1 MYHRHMST
9 SIYIYIIYTY
19 IYTHT
24 IIYIYK
30 YIHMYIIYIYNYM
43 CSLHM
48 YWLNFKH
55 FNWTF
60 CESAERQRVGKA
72 HSPAKRPNS
81 TCSRLPCA
89 FWGPK
94 WEPIFGTPKSPKV
107 HTCSNTMFIPFHT
120 CSMMFNVFGFKF
132 ILYTFLLR
140 AHFASNSSTKCRS
153 RRCTKCIK
161 PWPAREQKNDGLVAK
176 QTPKRGRIF
185 WSQGKQVCS
194 WRSQPL
200 PALGPITQVTR
211 DILHLWRLPR
221 HLLPKPPANRSI
233 QLESRLTFQ
242 ELKSTNLFI
251 NEYR

>member
-1 MYHRHMST
+1 
-9 SIYIYIIYTY
+9 
-19 IYTHT
+19 
-24 IIYIYK
+24 
-30 YIHMYIIYIYNYM
+30 
-43 CSLHM
+43 M

-161 PWPAREQKNDGLVAK
+161 PWPAREQKKRWIGS
-176 QTPKRGRIF
+176 QTNSKERPN
-185 WSQGKQVCS
+185 
-194 WRSQPL
+194 L
-200 PALGPITQVTR
+200 
-211 DILHLWRLPR
+211 
-221 HLLPKPPANRSI
+221 
-233 QLESRLTFQ
+233 
-242 ELKSTNLFI
+242 LKSRKTSLLLEEPTATCPWTHHPGHSWHFAPLEI
-251 NEYR
+251 AQAFAPKASCESEHPTWIKADISRTEIYKSVHQRV

>member
-1 MYHRHMST
+1 
-9 SIYIYIIYTY
+9 
-19 IYTHT
+19 
-24 IIYIYK
+24 
-30 YIHMYIIYIYNYM
+30 
-43 CSLHM
+43 M

-60 CESAERQRVGKA
+60 CESAQRQRVGKA

-94 WEPIFGTPKSPKV
+94 WEPFLGPQKV
-107 HTCSNTMFIPFHT
+107 PRFILVKILCSYYVHT

-132 ILYTFLLR
+132 ILYTFFLR

-161 PWPAREQKNDGLVAK
+161 PWPAREKKRWIGK
-176 QTPKRGRIF
+176 QTPQRGRIF
-185 WSQGKQVCS
+185 WRKTSLLLEE
-194 WRSQPL
+194 PTA
-200 PALGPITQVTR
+200 ALGPITQVTR

>member
-1 MYHRHMST
+1 
-9 SIYIYIIYTY
+9 
-19 IYTHT
+19 
-24 IIYIYK
+24 
-30 YIHMYIIYIYNYM
+30 
-43 CSLHM
+43 M

-60 CESAERQRVGKA
+60 CESAQRQRVGKA

-94 WEPIFGTPKSPKV
+94 WEPFLGPQKV
-107 HTCSNTMFIPFHT
+107 PRFILVKILCSYYVHT

-132 ILYTFLLR
+132 ILYTFFLR

-161 PWPAREQKNDGLVAK
+161 PWPAREKKNDGLVNKLHREAES
-176 QTPKRGRIF
+176 F
-185 WSQGKQVCS
+185 EGKQVCS

-200 PALGPITQVTR
+200 PLDPSPRSLVTFCTSG
-211 DILHLWRLPR
+211 DCPGICSQS
-221 HLLPKPPANRSI
+221 LLRIGASNLNQGWHFKNWNLQICSSTSI
-233 QLESRLTFQ
+233 DS
-242 ELKSTNLFI
+242 STSSMI
-251 NEYR
+251 V

>member
-9 SIYIYIIYTY
+9 SIYIYYIRIY

-72 HSPAKRPNS
+72 HSPANVPNS

-94 WEPIFGTPKSPKV
+94 WEPIFGTPKSPRFILV
-107 HTCSNTMFIPFHT
+107 QILCSYHFILVRW
-120 CSMMFNVFGFKF
+120 CSMYLDLSLFCTHFCSE
-132 ILYTFLLR
+132 LTLLQIHPQSVGVGDVPNASNHGLQGNKKKR
-140 AHFASNSSTKCRS
+140 WIGSQTNSKERPNLLKSRKTSLLLEEPTATCPWTHHPGHSWHFAPLEIAQAFAPKASCESEHPTWIKADIS
-153 RRCTKCIK
+153 RTEIY
-161 PWPAREQKNDGLVAK
+161 
-176 QTPKRGRIF
+176 
-185 WSQGKQVCS
+185 
-194 WRSQPL
+194 
-200 PALGPITQVTR
+200 
-211 DILHLWRLPR
+211 
-221 HLLPKPPANRSI
+221 
-233 QLESRLTFQ
+233 
-242 ELKSTNLFI
+242 KSVHQ
-251 NEYR
+251 RV

>member
-1 MYHRHMST
+1 
-9 SIYIYIIYTY
+9 
-19 IYTHT
+19 
-24 IIYIYK
+24 
-30 YIHMYIIYIYNYM
+30 
-43 CSLHM
+43 M

-72 HSPAKRPNS
+72 HSPAKLPNS

-161 PWPAREQKNDGLVAK
+161 PWPAREQKKRWIGS
-176 QTPKRGRIF
+176 QTNSKERPN
-185 WSQGKQVCS
+185 
-194 WRSQPL
+194 L
-200 PALGPITQVTR
+200 
-211 DILHLWRLPR
+211 
-221 HLLPKPPANRSI
+221 
-233 QLESRLTFQ
+233 
-242 ELKSTNLFI
+242 LKSRKTSLLLEEPTATCPWTHHPGHSWHFAPLEI
-251 NEYR
+251 AQAFAPKASCESEHPTWIKADISRTEIYKSVHQRV